1 MGAIAPQR
9 RISKTRKR
17 QRRSHMRLDNP
28 SMMVCPNCGN
38 IKLAHV
44 ACDSCGYYNGE
55 LVKPIKVKE
64 EEKVEAVEKETKKAK
79 KTAKNEVAEEVKE
92 NKEVKVKRAKK
103 VVEDK

>member
-17 QRRSHMRLDNP
+17 QRRSHFKLENP
-28 SMMVCPNCGN
+28 GMMVCPNCGN

-44 ACDSCGYYNGE
+44 VCDSCGYYDGK
-55 LVKPIKVKE
+55 LVKAIKTKE
-64 EEKVEAVEKETKKAK
+64 EEKAEVEAKETKKSTKATK
-79 KTAKNEVAEEVKE
+79 KVETEEVKE

-103 VVEDK
+103 AEDK